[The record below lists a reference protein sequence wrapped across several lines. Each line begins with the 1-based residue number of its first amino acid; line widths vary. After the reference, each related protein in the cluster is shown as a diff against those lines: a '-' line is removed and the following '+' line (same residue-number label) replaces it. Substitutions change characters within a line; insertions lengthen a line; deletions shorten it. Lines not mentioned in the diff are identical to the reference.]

1 MKPNRKTEV
10 LNALAAHKGA
20 AHGIDARALAQQLDM
35 PPRHLRRLIS
45 ELRDQDGVAV
55 CGRPSTGYYIAQT
68 ADELEATCR
77 FLRDRAMHSLRLES
91 RMRRVSLGELLGQ
104 MKLNQA

>member
-1 MKPNRKTEV
+1 MKPTRKTEV
-10 LNALAAHKGA
+10 LNALADHQGA
-20 AHGIDARALAQQLDM
+20 AKGIAARELARQLNL
-35 PPRHLRRLIS
+35 PPRRLRRLIS

-104 MKLNQA
+104 LKLNQ